1 MEPPSLPPTAKPGTP
16 VGLIVAG
23 TLFILVWVALHCLIF
38 VLGAAGGIVGEVL
51 LTIFRGT
58 QLPGTANESR
68 PLLAWEPFFQ
78 TAVVLSGLSG
88 VAAGTAIFLKEWR
101 GRLLLAAAA
110 LFLLSLPVAFYAVW
124 VLLKTSLLP

>member
-1 MEPPSLPPTAKPGTP
+1 MEPPSLPPTTKPGTP

-23 TLFILVWVALHCLIF
+23 TLFILVWVALHYAILI
-38 VLGAAGGIVGEVL
+38 VGSAGGMIGDIL

-68 PLLAWEPFFQ
+68 PLFAWEPFFQ

-88 VAAGTAIFLKEWR
+88 IAAGTAIFWREWR
-101 GRLLLAAAA
+101 VRLLLTAAG